1 MGKSARNGNI
11 HKEVVLKSSNQLG
24 DFLLPCLITGWKR
37 GRQWHVVNDGERK
50 RGKVGVLVAL
60 ATYGHIQ
67 ITSNHNTFQIQF
79 FWDSMARLT
88 GAKRRESM
96 GLGEWDG
103 YYYCGLFPQSLR
115 LAPVRRESYP
125 RIPQCCLALLAH

>member
-11 HKEVVLKSSNQLG
+11 HKEMVLKSSNQMG
-24 DFLLPCLITGWKR
+24 DVLLSCLITGWKR
-37 GRQWHVVNDGERK
+37 GRQWHVVNDGERE

-79 FWDSMARLT
+79 FWDSIARLT
-88 GAKRRESM
+88 GAKRREWM
-96 GLGEWDG
+96 GLGEWDDH
-103 YYYCGLFPQSLR
+103 YYCGLFPHSL
-115 LAPVRRESYP
+115 LSTSKKRELPKDS
-125 RIPQCCLALLAH
+125 AV